1 MCYNKTAKLNPTQ
14 GHIKMNEAEL
24 KQIVEDAVK
33 SATQPLYEKIEQLSQ
48 QLEQILMTVS
58 TSIE

>member
-1 MCYNKTAKLNPTQ
+1 
-14 GHIKMNEAEL
+14 MNEAEL